1 MNVKYGF
8 TIIDDDKPESILH
21 MVGFERKPSQS
32 DWDHILE
39 ELETD
44 PEFSSFLNDYRWS
57 MRYST
62 DQEVEF
68 IKELMEENANGR
80 NPDID
85 VVTHDKYDTR
95 RDTTIKH

>member
-8 TIIDDDKPESILH
+8 TIIDDDNPNSILH
-21 MVGFERKPSQS
+21 MVGFENKPSSQ
-32 DWDHILE
+32 DWNHILE

-44 PEFSSFLNDYRWS
+44 PEFSSFLNEYRWT

-62 DQEVEF
+62 DKEVDL
-68 IKELMEENANGR
+68 IKELMEAHTNGE

-85 VVTHDKYDTR
+85 IVTHDKHDTR